1 MASCRPWLRER
12 AMAQLPRELARKEDG
27 SDLVQECQYLAAVQI
42 EKFRGRSLGEF
53 RAWLAGILR
62 RRVLRKQRFW
72 GEKCRDRAREQ
83 PLAPAE
89 NQSAALA
96 ATSTSMLQRLS
107 KWEECQQLKLAAN
120 WCHEEDLSV
129 ISLHLF
135 QGRSHEEIAA
145 GLGITSATARQRY
158 CRAVRRVGEAMQ
170 LLELMTKCRIDGPR
184 QDVIGLYRF
193 QGADCA
199 AIARRLR
206 LPEALVQRW
215 IAEARPLFRAM
226 AREGP

>member
-1 MASCRPWLRER
+1 MASCRPWLRQR
-12 AMAQLPRELARKEDG
+12 AIAQLPSELARKEDG

-42 EKFRGRSLGEF
+42 NKFQGRSLGEF

-72 GEKCRDRAREQ
+72 GEKRRDRAREQ
-83 PLAPAE
+83 SLGPAD
-89 NQSAALA
+89 NPSAALA
-96 ATSTSMLQRLS
+96 ATSTSILERLS
-107 KWEECQQLKLAAN
+107 MWEDCQRLKLAAN
-120 WCHEEDLSV
+120 WCQEEDLSV

-135 QGRSHEEIAA
+135 QGRSHEEIAD

-170 LLELMTKCRIDGPR
+170 LQELMTKRRIDGPR

-199 AIARRLR
+199 VIARRLR
-206 LPEALVQRW
+206 LPEALVERW
-215 IAEARPLFRAM
+215 IAEARPLLRAL
-226 AREGP
+226 ARDGL